1 MDMSRLNSL
10 NVHVAYINGSRIDVK
25 IVPVSKDV
33 QYRERRE
40 YRSDDEDSDYRITL
54 RYNRL
59 S

>member
-40 YRSDDEDSDYRITL
+40 YRSDDEDNDYRITL